1 MLIEGVT
8 PIIKAL
14 KELPDLLAG
23 WEKLRQLI
31 GYYKNHE
38 KRMQYHIFKEKGL
51 QIGSGAIESA
61 HKDVLQ
67 KRLKLSGQRWT
78 KPGLQQIAQLRVTY
92 KSNRWN
98 QIKQLCKKA
107 A

>member
-1 MLIEGVT
+1 MLEMGIT
-8 PIIKAL
+8 PVIAAINTL
-14 KELPDLLAG
+14 SDTT
-23 WEKLRQLI
+23 EKKQVA
-31 GYYKNHE
+31 YYKQNQH
-38 KRMQYHIFKEKGL
+38 RMQYHIFKAKGL

-78 KPGLQQIAQLRVTY
+78 TQGLKQMAQLRVIY
-92 KSNRWN
+92 KSGKWDSVT
-98 QIKQLCKKA
+98 QLCKKA